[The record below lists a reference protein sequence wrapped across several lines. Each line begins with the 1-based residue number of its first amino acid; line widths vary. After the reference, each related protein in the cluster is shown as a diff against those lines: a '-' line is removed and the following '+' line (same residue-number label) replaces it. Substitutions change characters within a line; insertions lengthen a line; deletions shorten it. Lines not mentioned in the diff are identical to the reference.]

1 MKIQYKEKYMDKLIK
16 SDKKKINKMMDSLI
30 KKDIPR
36 DKKLEKCV
44 KKSRKK

>member
-1 MKIQYKEKYMDKLIK
+1 MDKLIK